1 MDPRLMRP
9 KRRGPTVPGAPR
21 IIAAS
26 ESEGLQWSPPAN
38 TGGSAIIEYRLYENG
53 ILLDAVGGDQTTW
66 FNPPSPG
73 NTYTVSAVNVV
84 GEGPQSPPAIAV

>member
-9 KRRGPTVPGAPR
+9 KRRGPTVPGAPT
-21 IIAAS
+21 IIVAS

-38 TGGSAIIEYRLYENG
+38 TGGSAIIEYRLSEFG
-53 ILLDAVGGDQTTW
+53 ILLDVVGGNETTW
-66 FNPPSPG
+66 YNPPAPG

-84 GEGPQSPPAIAV
+84 GEGPQSPPVIAA